1 MASLATPPVVNQGY
15 IKKIIIMIKKKN
27 HAWMV
32 NLFSSTH
39 QEKAFEKVSNLV
51 DVETKKVCNTMQ
63 QTYTFSTH

>member
-1 MASLATPPVVNQGY
+1 
-15 IKKIIIMIKKKN
+15 
-27 HAWMV
+27 MV